1 MQRSGEVVFES
12 GSPAGKS
19 ATAQAL
25 SESQFRQAL
34 GDVLRQALG
43 DVPQGEYLRPRKVTI
58 GSTN

>member
-34 GDVLRQALG
+34 GDV
-43 DVPQGEYLRPRKVTI
+43 PQGEYLRPRKVTI